1 MSQRQ
6 TLDTPQEM
14 QNMGFDPTFQVAQ
27 IELLGHDSAN
37 SVLRRIQVDDS
48 GNLKID
54 PTNLDARYLKLDVS
68 NKPTIN
74 SLTRDANNFLATI
87 TLSDSR
93 VLTIARNA
101 SNFITSITDG
111 TWILTITRDASNLIT
126 KTERS

>member
-1 MSQRQ
+1 MPITGIPIGQ
-6 TLDTPQEM
+6 LDT
-14 QNMGFDPTFQVAQ
+14 
-27 IELLGHDSAN
+27 
-37 SVLRRIQVDDS
+37 
-48 GNLKID
+48 
-54 PTNLDARYLKLDVS
+54 RYLKLDVS